1 MVSGLFNRKT
11 SLEADVPNYTADEG
25 EVSDGSLQYVVEKS
39 GNTNEISYQEASG
52 APVESDSPLGYSV
65 GAITIIC
72 LNLSKMVGTGIY
84 STPSTIL
91 SYTGSV
97 GASMFYWTSGFFISL
112 SSMGVYLEYA
122 AYFPN
127 RSGSEVAYL
136 EQAYPRP
143 KYFFPVIFA
152 VQSVILSFSSSNAI
166 VLAQYLFA
174 INGSKPSPWE
184 LKGVAAAGY
193 TVTVLLLCFH
203 TKYSYWLSN
212 GIGIVKLLTLVF
224 ISITGLVVLGG
235 HTRVEDPIT
244 NFREPFK
251 GDITPYGATIALYRI
266 IFSYAGY
273 ENSFN
278 VANEIKNPIR
288 TIKKNGFIALLLVTT
303 LYILA
308 NVAFFAAVPKA
319 DLQNAEQI
327 AASLFFT
334 RVFGSGGAVKGLNF
348 LIALSAFGNL
358 LAVLI
363 GQSRQIR
370 ECGRQGVLPFPRFWA
385 STRPFGTPLGPYF
398 VKWLLTMIMIVAPP
412 AGDAFNFIVDLQ
424 VYPAALF
431 NLTLAFGLIFVRRRR
446 NKLGLPRPSF
456 KIWNLVLAFN
466 VYVNLYLIV
475 MPWYPPPG
483 GKGNVS
489 FWWGTYVVTGIAI
502 LVVCG
507 LYYVGWIYVIP
518 KVRGYRIRQGLITL
532 DSGARSHKLFKV
544 PIDELAAW
552 DATHDAVG
560 RELADGG
567 SPGQSVQESVI
578 TSKA

>member
-278 VANEIKNPIR
+278 NPIR